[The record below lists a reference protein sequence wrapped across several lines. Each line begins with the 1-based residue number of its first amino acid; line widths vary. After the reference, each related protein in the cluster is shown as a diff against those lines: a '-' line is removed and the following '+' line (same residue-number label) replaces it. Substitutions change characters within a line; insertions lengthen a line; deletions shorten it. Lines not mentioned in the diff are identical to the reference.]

1 MNNEDIYQALLSF
14 PHQLF
19 CRDSLIKQLMVSSL
33 YLLFKG
39 GEQSERTPPEC
50 SVKWPPMNENT

>member
-1 MNNEDIYQALLSF
+1 MYQT
-14 PHQLF
+14 
-19 CRDSLIKQLMVSSL
+19 M
-33 YLLFKG
+33 YLGHKIQISDKG